1 MIAGAELDHV
11 AVAAEAVDDLLARY
25 AGDLGGRWWAGGGE
39 VGFTAHQYRWAA
51 GAKLETISPVN
62 IEVDDFLRR
71 FLDKSGPGPHHLTF
85 RVDGLVPAIEQVTAA
100 GYRVVGVQL
109 DVPGVEQCFVHPKD
123 GLGTVIQLIEPRGP
137 FDMATPAN
145 WPAPRVP
152 AARLLYVAHAVVSMA
167 DGLRLYGDLLGGRPV
182 GRGHEGDQEWI
193 ELGWPAGGRLR
204 LVELPVTE
212 AAGRAGRIDHIAFA
226 VDRPAEIAGVE
237 WRPAHGWV
245 LPGAANHG
253 TRLRLAEAG

>member
-11 AVAAEAVDDLLARY
+11 AVAAEDIDDLLARY
-25 AGDLGGRWWAGGGE
+25 GGDLGGRWWAGGGE

-62 IEVDDFLRR
+62 IEADDFLRR
-71 FLDKSGPGPHHLTF
+71 FLDKSGPGPHHLTY
-85 RVDGLVPAIEQVTAA
+85 RVDALVPAMAQVTAA

-109 DVPGVEQCFVHPKD
+109 DVPGVEQCFLHPKD

-137 FDMATPAN
+137 FDMPAPAN

-152 AARLLYVAHAVVSMA
+152 PARLLYVAHAVVSMA
-167 DGLRLYGDLLGGRPV
+167 DGMRLHGQLLGGRPV
-182 GRGHEGDQEWI
+182 ARGRDGDREWI
-193 ELGWPAGGRLR
+193 ELGWPAGGRVR
-204 LVELPVTE
+204 LVELPVAV

-226 VDRPAEIAGVE
+226 VERAAEIAGVE
-237 WRPAHGWV
+237 LRPDRSWV
-245 LPGAANHG
+245 LPETANHG
-253 TRLRLAEAG
+253 TRLRLFESR